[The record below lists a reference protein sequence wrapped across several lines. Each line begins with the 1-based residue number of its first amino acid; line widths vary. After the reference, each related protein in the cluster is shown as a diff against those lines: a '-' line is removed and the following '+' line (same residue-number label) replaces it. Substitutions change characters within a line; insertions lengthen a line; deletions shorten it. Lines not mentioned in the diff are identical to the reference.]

1 MMETQL
7 TALEHK
13 IDDLLAAVASAEASG
28 PKVLVHVNEATTE
41 TAQNLTG
48 TREAQSGSK

>member
-13 IDDLLAAVASAEASG
+13 IDDLLAAASAKASG
-28 PKVLVHVNEATTE
+28 PKVHVNEATIE

>member
-13 IDDLLAAVASAEASG
+13 IDDLLAAVASAKASG
-28 PKVLVHVNEATTE
+28 PKVHVNEATTE
-41 TAQNLTG
+41 TARNLTG
-48 TREAQSGSK
+48 TREALSGSK

>member
-1 MMETQL
+1 METQL

-28 PKVLVHVNEATTE
+28 PREHVDQATTE
-41 TAQNLTG
+41 TAENLTG